1 MTAKTSISLT
11 DAQEAYAR
19 ELVALGRYPSLSA
32 VLQHGLEL
40 LRAERELGEAE
51 TAALRALLEER
62 RRGPFIS
69 IKEGQKRTEK
79 MIAARMTRA
88 KKSRSEKTPQ

>member
-19 ELVALGRYPSLSA
+19 DLVKRGRYPSVSA

-40 LRAERELGEAE
+40 LKSQQQTEDAEL
-51 TAALRALLEER
+51 AALRALLDER
-62 RRGPFIS
+62 KRGPFVTL
-69 IKEGQKRTEK
+69 KEGRQRTER
-79 MIAARMTRA
+79 MIAAR
-88 KKSRSEKTPQ
+88 KSKR

>member
-19 ELVALGRYPSLSA
+19 DLVARGRYASVSA

-40 LRAERELGEAE
+40 LRAEHEAKEAE
-51 TAALRALLEER
+51 LAALRALLEER
-62 RRGPFIS
+62 RRGTFIGMGES
-69 IKEGQKRTEK
+69 RKRVEH
-79 MIAARMTRA
+79 MIAAR
-88 KKSRSEKTPQ
+88 KKHR